1 MKPVNQTLKQKV
13 HDIMKTELN
22 QILDNLK
29 GENFFNLCGN
39 PIDINVIENL
49 KSGKKFTPF
58 CTFSIKKELAK
69 FENKTNDML
78 DRIFGNQPFKTNSLK
93 NNPELYRLL
102 HYYSQQKKDAKSRET
117 IFLNSKCIKKTLQP
131 SKIKSVHFN

>member
-49 KSGKKFTPF
+49 KSGQKFTPF
-58 CTFSIKKELAK
+58 CTFSIKK
-69 FENKTNDML
+69 
-78 DRIFGNQPFKTNSLK
+78 K
-93 NNPELYRLL
+93 NWP
-102 HYYSQQKKDAKSRET
+102 
-117 IFLNSKCIKKTLQP
+117 NSKTKLTTC
-131 SKIKSVHFN
+131 